1 MRSPVLAGVK
11 ALVGVGVV
19 GVLVLVALVVLS
31 HPPRISA
38 RAPIPDSLA
47 QSLRRQGALASGD
60 AALYVFSPRGVDDTT
75 LLLVARR
82 SVAVV
87 TPHRVR
93 AYRRDSVQVRY
104 GAELRGWL
112 SFRMVLTLPRARRDT
127 VFRHLS
133 FRAVYDLSRR
143 LGTLIAED

>member
-1 MRSPVLAGVK
+1 V
-11 ALVGVGVV
+11 
-19 GVLVLVALVVLS
+19 
-31 HPPRISA
+31 
-38 RAPIPDSLA
+38 
-47 QSLRRQGALASGD
+47 
-60 AALYVFSPRGVDDTT
+60 ALYVFAPRGADDTT

-104 GAELRGWL
+104 GAELEGGF
-112 SFRMVLTLPRARRDT
+112 SFRMVLALPRARRDT

-133 FRAVYDLSRR
+133 FRDVYELSRR
-143 LGTLIAED
+143 LSTLIAED